1 MSRNAIVNH
10 KNSPWT
16 TSKLFNCTRWGQLW
30 DHTHEQHFACSQ
42 PVSRLITFPP
52 TSWLLLPW
60 QAKSVRKSQR
70 RRGQS
75 RDIKTGHISEIPMPL
90 LVSSAVTHHASAL
103 HFRDLAPFH
112 TTGTN
117 CQRRLSQ
124 PMYLGVS
131 PFVPNLEVW
140 YLNLKVSPTE
150 WIGSHPPV
158 PQCWILQCPIL
169 ILGNINWQRSYA

>member
-131 PFVPNLEVW
+131 PFCTRSRGLV
-140 YLNLKVSPTE
+140 LKSQSLPHRVNWKPSPCSPMLDSTMSNPDF
-150 WIGSHPPV
+150 GKH
-158 PQCWILQCPIL
+158 
-169 ILGNINWQRSYA
+169 